1 MYHKIL
7 DEAILELKESKFK
20 DLFNNELAESTKVL
34 VKDCVIETDLEI
46 LIPEDY
52 VSNIS
57 ERLSLYSQ
65 LDNIKEE
72 EDLTLFK
79 QSLTDRFGIL
89 PESVVELIESVKLR
103 WLAQKLGFEKLVLKN
118 ETLKGYFVSQENE
131 SYYKSE
137 TFGNLLNYVQA
148 NERSCRMTE
157 KKDKLLLIITEVL
170 NVNDAENHLKGAFE
184 GLLNTH

>member
-1 MYHKIL
+1 MSLQKQPKFWFRIVL
-7 DEAILELKESKFK
+7 LKQIWRFLS
-20 DLFNNELAESTKVL
+20 
-34 VKDCVIETDLEI
+34 
-46 LIPEDY
+46 PEDY

-72 EDLTLFK
+72 KELIIFER
-79 QSLTDRFGIL
+79 SLVDRFGNL

-118 ETLKGYFVSQENE
+118 ETLKGYFISKENG

-137 TFGNLLNYVQA
+137 TFGKILNYVQA
-148 NERSCRMTE
+148 KERSCRMTE
-157 KKDKLLLIITEVL
+157 KKGKLLLIITEVL
-170 NVNDAENHLKGAFE
+170 NVKDAENHLKGAFK
-184 GLLNTH
+184 GILNTH